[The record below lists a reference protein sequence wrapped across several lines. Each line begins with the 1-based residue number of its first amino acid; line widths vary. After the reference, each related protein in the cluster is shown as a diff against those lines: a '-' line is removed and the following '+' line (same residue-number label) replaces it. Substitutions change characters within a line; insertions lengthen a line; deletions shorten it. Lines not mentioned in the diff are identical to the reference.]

1 MHGGQKFLKR
11 ISTYSRKNTNV
22 KNTIKIIYY
31 CIESEYIYKPTSSF
45 FENIVQNIF
54 NNKRA

>member
-1 MHGGQKFLKR
+1 MHGGQKFLIR

-22 KNTIKIIYY
+22 KNTIKIMYY

-54 NNKRA
+54 NNK